1 MREREREREPPVS
14 TAEPSGA
21 GAVVTVSQ
29 HSGLY
34 LKALR
39 LSLTKLLVNLIMYLD

>member
-1 MREREREREPPVS
+1 MREREREPPFS
-14 TAEPSGA
+14 TPEPSGA
-21 GAVVTVSQ
+21 QAVVTVSR

-39 LSLTKLLVNLIMYLD
+39 LSLMKLLVNLIMYID